1 MRFQLIDESNIGD
14 HSHLDAGDKCCYMFE
29 YTSGKDYSFS
39 STNSLISNLKKKPI
53 EKFTNPRAYKFK
65 GQDISKCSAWLSQA
79 INPKWLQIATLVP
92 IPPSKEKTDP
102 EYDDRM
108 VQICKGIDASF
119 TVDVREL
126 VLQRASIPAAHENP
140 KYRPSI
146 DEFVDLYTIN
156 EDATEPPPSTI
167 GIVDDVLT
175 AGTHF
180 KAMKRVLENRFPNV
194 SIFGLLIARRVF
206 PDDETPDIQAN

>member
-53 EKFTNPRAYKFK
+53 EKFTNSTAYKFK

-92 IPPSKEKTDP
+92 IPPSKEKQIPNMMTGWCKSVKESMLP
-102 EYDDRM
+102 SLSMCVNWFCSARQFLPRM
-108 VQICKGIDASF
+108 KLLNTGLLLMSLWTF
-119 TVDVREL
+119 TQLTRT
-126 VLQRASIPAAHENP
+126 
-140 KYRPSI
+140 RPS
-146 DEFVDLYTIN
+146 L
-156 EDATEPPPSTI
+156 PPAQS
-167 GIVDDVLT
+167 
-175 AGTHF
+175 
-180 KAMKRVLENRFPNV
+180 E
-194 SIFGLLIARRVF
+194 
-206 PDDETPDIQAN
+206 